1 MCDIYALIGSLCG
14 GASIWT
20 MTAIA
25 YDRYNVIVKVRK
37 RVKRVKRVDLLF
49 FNFRKMNKNICFYFV
64 GNVGN
69 TTDDT

>member
-25 YDRYNVIVKVRK
+25 YDRYNVIVKVRNGSLI
-37 RVKRVKRVDLLF
+37 VDKIIKNVYEILSF
-49 FNFRKMNKNICFYFV
+49 FIIL
-64 GNVGN
+64 
-69 TTDDT
+69 

>member
-25 YDRYNVIVKVRK
+25 YDRYNVIVKVSQIAIDK
-37 RVKRVKRVDLLF
+37 KQ
-49 FNFRKMNKNICFYFV
+49 MN
-64 GNVGN
+64 
-69 TTDDT
+69 